1 MPAISRFYI
10 LEKKLPS
17 LPMSVC
23 TTVKVHLDISLWWF
37 ILIIFLHFW
46 SALEIKKL
54 LKFNRKLLKIY
65 KHLSLSYLP
74 STWGFRSVTC
84 TVQYWTL
91 ILSSA
96 PRPSI
101 RIWWNFERNL
111 ESSRRTIIQTRDWF
125 QGGYFNTHPTWKKYG
140 ELRRTKESQHRFS
153 FHKIFSCNSV
163 LNWPNPG
170 PWSTQRPGDWNC
182 FDLWLGSYF
191 LLPY

>member
-1 MPAISRFYI
+1 MPAISRFYV

-74 STWGFRSVTC
+74 STWGFRSETEDYVSSSIQASNVRKYTIFPPPTKCIKSIHIPVTLSSGF
-84 TVQYWTL
+84 VQYT
-91 ILSSA
+91 
-96 PRPSI
+96 
-101 RIWWNFERNL
+101 
-111 ESSRRTIIQTRDWF
+111 TI
-125 QGGYFNTHPTWKKYG
+125 
-140 ELRRTKESQHRFS
+140 RTKFTTFRRKVGLF
-153 FHKIFSCNSV
+153 
-163 LNWPNPG
+163 
-170 PWSTQRPGDWNC
+170 
-182 FDLWLGSYF
+182 
-191 LLPY
+191 

>member
-74 STWGFRSVTC
+74 STWGFRSEVVHAIYAC
-84 TVQYWTL
+84 QKYSVIFIMRPQKSGCLIDIFHQKLNNLLFNSIYTL
-91 ILSSA
+91 CALG
-96 PRPSI
+96 
-101 RIWWNFERNL
+101 F
-111 ESSRRTIIQTRDWF
+111 
-125 QGGYFNTHPTWKKYG
+125 
-140 ELRRTKESQHRFS
+140 
-153 FHKIFSCNSV
+153 
-163 LNWPNPG
+163 
-170 PWSTQRPGDWNC
+170 
-182 FDLWLGSYF
+182 LWVYS
-191 LLPY
+191 